1 MSLKNKNN
9 ILVQKMINL
18 TQRAI
23 LQAFFA
29 VVSNLST
36 ELSTDSVD
44 NKNHEKKSPQFH
56 QSQSVFRLFL
66 CIFCRLDRSFFSVNY
81 RHITVIEL
89 LPGCPYLKF
98 CNRFSAGGKS
108 RLVILYF
115 YTFLKGLT
123 HYG

>member
-1 MSLKNKNN
+1 MSLKYKNN

-44 NKNHEKKSPQFH
+44 NKNHQKKSQ
-56 QSQSVFRLFL
+56 
-66 CIFCRLDRSFFSVNY
+66 
-81 RHITVIEL
+81 
-89 LPGCPYLKF
+89 
-98 CNRFSAGGKS
+98 
-108 RLVILYF
+108 
-115 YTFLKGLT
+115 
-123 HYG
+123 

>member
-1 MSLKNKNN
+1 MSLKYKNN

-44 NKNHEKKSPQFH
+44 NKNHQKKSQQFH
-56 QSQSVFRLFL
+56 RSQSVFRLFL
-66 CIFCRLDRSFFSVNY
+66 CIFFGRADRFSV
-81 RHITVIEL
+81 
-89 LPGCPYLKF
+89 
-98 CNRFSAGGKS
+98 
-108 RLVILYF
+108 
-115 YTFLKGLT
+115 
-123 HYG
+123 

>member
-1 MSLKNKNN
+1 MSDLSINCIKILGAAVKLIKNHMLLIYINN

-44 NKNHEKKSPQFH
+44 NKNHKKN
-56 QSQSVFRLFL
+56 SQ
-66 CIFCRLDRSFFSVNY
+66 
-81 RHITVIEL
+81 
-89 LPGCPYLKF
+89 
-98 CNRFSAGGKS
+98 
-108 RLVILYF
+108 
-115 YTFLKGLT
+115 
-123 HYG
+123 

>member
-1 MSLKNKNN
+1 MSLKYSNN

-44 NKNHEKKSPQFH
+44 NKSHQKKSQQFPR
-56 QSQSVFRLFL
+56 SQSVFRLF
-66 CIFCRLDRSFFSVNY
+66 CVFFWAGPIVFKC
-81 RHITVIEL
+81 EL
-89 LPGCPYLKF
+89 P
-98 CNRFSAGGKS
+98 
-108 RLVILYF
+108 
-115 YTFLKGLT
+115 T
-123 HYG
+123 HYCHGIVTKMPIS